1 MVSRMK
7 VSTGMPIKNLDSV
20 NTLTFDIFG
29 TVLDLAGSLIPPLDL
44 LLKNCGAST
53 SLTGKE
59 VWAHWRSRQ
68 RIEQYQDNL
77 LMLGHSGYLAV
88 KRRALMYT
96 LRQLKVEFN
105 YDQLD
110 EFMEAYQT
118 LSPFEDAIDGL
129 ERLSSK
135 YKLVMLSN
143 GEQHYLEHLAKNRI
157 GIDFYKILSA
167 ETVSQFKPHP
177 SVYRF
182 AAKSLKL
189 EPQQIMMVAAHSFDI
204 LGARHSGFR
213 GAYVNRY
220 DLPYDESDYEPD
232 ITTTDFYELCEML
245 EV

>member
-1 MVSRMK
+1 
-7 VSTGMPIKNLDSV
+7 MPATNLDSV

-44 LLKNCGAST
+44 LLKNCETPT
-53 SLTGKE
+53 SLSGKD
-59 VWAHWRSRQ
+59 VWAQWRLRQ
-68 RIEQYQDNL
+68 RIEQYQDNM

-96 LRQLKVEFN
+96 LRSLKVEFSYN
-105 YDQLD
+105 QLD
-110 EFMEAYQT
+110 EFMEAYQ
-118 LSPFEDAIDGL
+118 LLNPFQDAIDGL
-129 ERLSSK
+129 KRLSTK
-135 YKLVMLSN
+135 YKLVRLSN

-157 GIDFYKILSA
+157 GIDFYQILSA

-182 AAKSLKL
+182 AAKKLSL

-213 GAYVNRY
+213 GAYINRY
-220 DLPYDESDYEPD
+220 DLPYDESDYVPD
-232 ITTTDFYELCEML
+232 ITTGNFYELCDIL